1 MIIEDANN
9 PFPGCRPK
17 LHPSLKK
24 EQTQTFLGQTGIK
37 YTFFLGDL
45 HVRIC

>member
-9 PFPGCRPK
+9 PFPGCRK

-37 YTFFLGDL
+37 YTFFL
-45 HVRIC
+45 R